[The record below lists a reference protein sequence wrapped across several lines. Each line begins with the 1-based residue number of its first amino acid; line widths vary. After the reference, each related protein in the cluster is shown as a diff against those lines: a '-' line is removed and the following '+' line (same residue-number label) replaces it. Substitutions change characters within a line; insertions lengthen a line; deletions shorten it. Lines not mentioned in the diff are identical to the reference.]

1 MRFSPIAAGAAALA
15 IATAGCASAGASG
28 PGSLDGAATLVPADT
43 VAFVAARSDLSAS
56 RWHGLG
62 KFALKQLPGWGA
74 DLQAVARDEID
85 VAVLPGEK
93 TVVFLQPSDRPKLAA
108 LAKKHHLVQRA
119 AGGWTAVAASE
130 ATLDAVASARSHLAT
145 DARFVAAMNRLP
157 GDALVRAY
165 ARGAEMSRLL
175 EAIPGQLQTRV
186 LPPRAKFRLQPDKK
200 GAPAYGPMYGLAR
213 QEFRWLAVALSSSG
227 DGLKLQGFAPSAGL
241 AAAGPPHFAAVP
253 VAPYAAALLDEIP
266 SGALAVV
273 DFQVPRGGFELMPKL
288 PSQLGRLFGPDLRDL
303 PNELDTVLGGES
315 AVYVR
320 AGLPV
325 PEITL
330 VTQPAD
336 TTTASTTFDELLA
349 SLPKGSPL
357 ERFPLHRAVIGGQLV
372 VSTTQQGID
381 DFRSGGPKL
390 SADPA
395 FLEAKKQSGMPDETT
410 GFAYANAR
418 NALPLLALAGV
429 ALPAGLPQLGT
440 VAVFGAVFGA
450 GTATGS
456 SFTAYVGLPSS

>member
-28 PGSLDGAATLVPADT
+28 PGSLDGAATLVPANT

-74 DLQAVARDEID
+74 DVQAVARDEID

-93 TVVFLQPSDRPKLAA
+93 TVVFLQPSDREKLAA

-119 AGGWTAVAASE
+119 TGGWTALAASE
-130 ATLDAVASARSHLAT
+130 ATLDAVASATSHLAN
-145 DARFVAAMNRLP
+145 DPRFVAAMNLLP

-165 ARGAEMSRLL
+165 ARGVDMSRLL
-175 EAIPGQLQTRV
+175 EVIPGQLQTRV
-186 LPPRAKFRLQPDKK
+186 LPPRAKFRLQPAKK
-200 GAPAYGPMYGLAR
+200 GASTYGFAR
-213 QEFRWLAVALSSSG
+213 QEFRWLAVALTSSG

-241 AAAGPPHFAAVP
+241 AAPGPPRFAAVP
-253 VAPYAAALLDEIP
+253 VAPYAAALVDEIP

-288 PSQLGRLFGPDLRDL
+288 PVQLGRLFGPDLRDL

-320 AGLPV
+320 AGLPI

-336 TTTASTTFDELLA
+336 TTTASTTLDELLA

-357 ERFPLHRAVIGGQLV
+357 DRFPLHRAVIGGQLV
-372 VSTTQQGID
+372 VSTTQRGID
-381 DFRSGGPKL
+381 DFRSGGAKL

-410 GFAYANAR
+410 GFVYANAR

-429 ALPAGLPQLGT
+429 TLPAGLPQLGT
-440 VAVFGAVFGA
+440 VAVFGAVFGG

>member
-1 MRFSPIAAGAAALA
+1 MRFSPIASGAAALA

-28 PGSLDGAATLVPADT
+28 PGSLDGAATLVPANA

-62 KFALKQLPGWGA
+62 KLALKQLPGWGA

-85 VAVLPGEK
+85 LAVLPGEK
-93 TVVFLQPSDRPKLAA
+93 TVVFLQPSDRAKLAA

-119 AGGWTAVAASE
+119 TGGWTAVAASE
-130 ATLDAVASARSHLAT
+130 AALAAVASATSHLAT

-157 GDALVRAY
+157 GDALMRAY

-175 EAIPGQLQTRV
+175 EAIPGQLQTRA
-186 LPPRAKFRLQPDKK
+186 LPPRAKFRLQRDKK
-200 GAPAYGPMYGLAR
+200 GAPTYGLAR

-241 AAAGPPHFAAVP
+241 AAAGPPRFAAVP
-253 VAPYAAALLDEIP
+253 VAPYAAALVDEIP

-288 PSQLGRLFGPDLRDL
+288 PVQLGRLLGPDLRDL

-336 TTTASTTFDELLA
+336 TTAASTTLDELLA

-372 VSTTQQGID
+372 VSTTQRGID

-418 NALPLLALAGV
+418 DALPLLALAGV
-429 ALPAGLPQLGT
+429 TLPAGLPELGT
-440 VAVFGAVFGA
+440 VAVFGAVFGG

-456 SFTAYVGLPSS
+456 TFTAYVGLPSS

>member
-1 MRFSPIAAGAAALA
+1 MRFSPIASGAAALA

-28 PGSLDGAATLVPADT
+28 PGSLDGAATLVPANA

-56 RWHGLG
+56 PWHGLG
-62 KFALKQLPGWGA
+62 KLALKQLPGWGA

-85 VAVLPGEK
+85 LAVLPGEK
-93 TVVFLQPSDRPKLAA
+93 TVVFLQPSDRAKLAA

-119 AGGWTAVAASE
+119 TGGWTAVAASE
-130 ATLDAVASARSHLAT
+130 AALAAVASATSHLAT

-157 GDALVRAY
+157 GDAFMRAY

-186 LPPRAKFRLQPDKK
+186 LPPRAKFRLQRDKK
-200 GAPAYGPMYGLAR
+200 GAPTYGLAR

-241 AAAGPPHFAAVP
+241 AAAGPPRFAAVP
-253 VAPYAAALLDEIP
+253 VAPYAAALVDEIP

-288 PSQLGRLFGPDLRDL
+288 PVQLGRLLGPDLRDL

-336 TTTASTTFDELLA
+336 TTAASTTLDELLA

-372 VSTTQQGID
+372 VSTTQRGID

-418 NALPLLALAGV
+418 DALPLLALAGV
-429 ALPAGLPQLGT
+429 TLPAGLPELGT
-440 VAVFGAVFGA
+440 VAVFGAVFGG

-456 SFTAYVGLPSS
+456 TFTAYVGLPSS